1 MSAYEQLRRLVGRP
15 GRAEYGTVVAVGPV
29 LRVST
34 RTGVLTGGLQS
45 GDVTP
50 YRIGDRVRVVD
61 GRVIGRVNAT
71 AEVYV
76 L

>member
-1 MSAYEQLRRLVGRP
+1 MSAYDHLRRLVGRA
-15 GRAEYGTVVAVGPV
+15 GQAEYGTVVAVGPV

-34 RTGVLTGGLQS
+34 PTGVLTGGLQP

-50 YRIGDRVRVVD
+50 YRIGDRVRVVNKRIV
-61 GRVIGRVNAT
+61 GRVAS
-71 AEVYV
+71 AAPVYV